1 MAIAVIRSMVLAFA
15 ACAVA
20 VTAHPQAALAQQA
33 KSKQKQA
40 AAPKQAAFVID
51 ANTGKALH
59 AQAADEPRFP
69 ASLTKM
75 MTLYMVFG
83 EIERGRLTFQ
93 SRIRFSVRATGVAP
107 SKLGLKVGEEITV
120 LNAVK
125 ALVVKSANDVAV
137 AVAEHIGGTEHQFA
151 RMMTERARQ
160 IGMKSTTFRNAS
172 GLPEPSQHSTARD
185 MVTLALRLQDD
196 FPQHY
201 HLFSTVSFA
210 HGGKTYRTHN
220 TLMLAFPGMD
230 GIKTGYTRASGF
242 NLVSSVRAGGK
253 HVVGAVFG
261 GKTAATRNAHMRSL
275 LFAAL
280 EKASTTRTRQGG
292 PMLVAEARAASPPRA
307 QARIDAT
314 WASATQTPSRPEKVQ
329 AAARP
334 AAQAPSPISAPIP
347 VPVRSAKKQLEPA
360 PRHDA
365 IAAVLAEGDESPA
378 ESDEAWP
385 PSPAVTAP
393 RLDLEGLRQAISE
406 NGDAHPHPGAA
417 LTGSLGTPGAGT
429 QSEQFGRMRETIVE
443 GTPGPATRV
452 RAPSTLNQQA
462 TALAALAEPSEP
474 QPRAAP
480 PPHAATQVAA
490 LAPAAH
496 TGPGYEVQ
504 IGAYRSADEAQAR
517 LETVRAR
524 AASLLEGHQ
533 GVTLAVERNNGRLFR
548 ARFVGFDERAASNT
562 CLELRRI
569 AVDCFVM
576 RAD

>member
-1 MAIAVIRSMVLAFA
+1 MAIAVIRSMLLALA

-20 VTAHPQAALAQQA
+20 VTAQPQAVLAQQA
-33 KSKQKQA
+33 KSGSQSKQKKA

-93 SRIRFSVRATGVAP
+93 SRIRFTERATGVAP

-125 ALVVKSANDVAV
+125 ALIVKSANDVAV

-160 IGMKSTTFRNAS
+160 IGMGSTTFRNAS
-172 GLPEPSQHSTARD
+172 GLPDPVQHSTARD
-185 MVTLALRLQDD
+185 MVTLALRLQED

-280 EKASTTRTRQGG
+280 EKASTTRTRKGG
-292 PMLVAEARAASPPRA
+292 PMLVAEARSATPPPA
-307 QARIDAT
+307 QARIDAA
-314 WASATQTPSRPEKVQ
+314 WASETQK
-329 AAARP
+329 P
-334 AAQAPSPISAPIP
+334 APPKKAQAPSVKTAAMTPGAIPAPIP
-347 VPVRSAKKQLEPA
+347 APARSAKKPSQHA
-360 PRHDA
+360 SGHDP

-378 ESDEAWP
+378 GSEESS
-385 PSPAVTAP
+385 PSLTAP
-393 RLDLEGLRQAISE
+393 RLDLEGLRQAMSE
-406 NGDAHPHPGAA
+406 NGDPRPEASP
-417 LTGSLGTPGAGT
+417 TGSLRTADSGT
-429 QSEQFGRMRETIVE
+429 QPQQLGLMRETIVE
-443 GTPGPATRV
+443 GAPGPAPRA

-462 TALAALAEPSEP
+462 TALVALAAPSEQRP
-474 QPRAAP
+474 LTSPSPRPAAP
-480 PPHAATQVAA
+480 VAA
-490 LAPAAH
+490 LAPSHAEA
-496 TGPGYEVQ
+496 GYEVQ
-504 IGAYRSADEAQAR
+504 IGAYKSADEAQAR
-517 LETVRAR
+517 LDTVRAR
-524 AASLLEGHQ
+524 AVSLLEGHH
-533 GVTLAVERNNGRLFR
+533 GVTLAVERNNARLFR